1 MRLSQDLRHI
11 RGQRTASDDRV
22 GDLAQQTMIRLLI
35 GPEMTTL
42 EYQEGYFE
50 IMIDDTLLAVVD
62 QSRDKNEFV
71 RLTSKTMSVSSREDL
86 LTPQ

>member
-35 GPEMTTL
+35 GPEMTL

>member
-1 MRLSQDLRHI
+1 
-11 RGQRTASDDRV
+11 
-22 GDLAQQTMIRLLI
+22 MIRLLI
-35 GPEMTTL
+35 GTEMTL
-42 EYQEGYFE
+42 EYQEGYFD

>member
-1 MRLSQDLRHI
+1 M
-11 RGQRTASDDRV
+11 T
-22 GDLAQQTMIRLLI
+22 LAQKTMIRLLI
-35 GPEMTTL
+35 GPEMTL
-42 EYQEGYFE
+42 EYQGYFE

-86 LTPQ
+86 QTPQ